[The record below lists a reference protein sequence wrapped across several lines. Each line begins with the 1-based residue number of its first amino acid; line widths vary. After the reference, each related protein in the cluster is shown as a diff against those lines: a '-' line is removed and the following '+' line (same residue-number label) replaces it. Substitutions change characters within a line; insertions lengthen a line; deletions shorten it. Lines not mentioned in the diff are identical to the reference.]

1 MSSSIWKIEINCRIS
16 KNKWNTKEDNN
27 ISVST
32 IESKS
37 KTIHVPK
44 EIVFDDEKIEAKEE
58 NIEENKIESNTN
70 RNSLFESIYDEMKK
84 RMEIEKEEN
93 NSKHQDAEETK
104 YYSDSVVNKDKND
117 FSAIPVIKNEN
128 LVAKKVKDEVIE
140 FEDKKLNEEDN
151 IFVDDIVFP
160 NI

>member
-1 MSSSIWKIEINCRIS
+1 
-16 KNKWNTKEDNN
+16 
-27 ISVST
+27 
-32 IESKS
+32 
-37 KTIHVPK
+37 
-44 EIVFDDEKIEAKEE
+44 
-58 NIEENKIESNTN
+58 
-70 RNSLFESIYDEMKK
+70 
-84 RMEIEKEEN
+84 MEIEKEEN

-117 FSAIPVIKNEN
+117 YSAIPVIKNEN